1 MRVSRGGRRVAVSE
15 RTPIPWKQCSDF
27 VLDCGSV
34 HEPYRFCRRVIEGIR
49 SLISYDEA
57 LFLMLDGN
65 RKIARKH
72 FVGFPERWSHMY
84 LDYYSKSMRDDFG
97 LTKDVFE
104 IEGAGYVDLIDW
116 HDLDWISDDFMVN
129 YIKPRELS
137 QSLSFVLFD
146 LKGAPATIFCL
157 DKLGD
162 GSFSEQDVEIVRL
175 ITAHLGNLY
184 KNLFVRP
191 MEQVRMWDG
200 IAGVGELTQREREVL
215 DLLCQG
221 IKPVYI
227 ARELRI
233 SLGTANKH
241 IAHIYRKLSVNSKQ
255 ELLVKLLGK

>member
-1 MRVSRGGRRVAVSE
+1 MGKRES
-15 RTPIPWKQCSDF
+15 IPWERCSDF
-27 VLDCGSV
+27 ILECGGV
-34 HEPYRFCRRVIEGIR
+34 HEPYRFCVRVLERIR
-49 SLISYDEA
+49 DIVPYDQA

-72 FVGFPERWSHMY
+72 FVGFSEHWSQMY
-84 LDYYSKSMRDDFG
+84 LDYYSKSVTDDFS
-97 LTKDVFE
+97 LTGDVFE
-104 IEGAGYVDLIDW
+104 IEGKGHVDVIDW
-116 HDLDWISDDFMVN
+116 HDIDWIHDDFMDN
-129 YIKPRELS
+129 YIKPRNLS

-146 LKGAPATIFCL
+146 LNGSPATAFCL

-162 GSFSEQDVEIVRL
+162 GTFSDLDVKTVTL
-175 ITAHLGNLY
+175 ITAHLSNLY

-191 MEQVRMWDG
+191 TEQVRMWDG
-200 IAGVGELTQREREVL
+200 IAGIGDLTHREREVL

-241 IAHIYRKLSVNSKQ
+241 IAHIYRKLGVNSKQ